1 MSGGR
6 RVLITFI
13 IAFLTSAV
21 FALISHF
28 GLLSVIEKNFY
39 MPMVHKQLE
48 ERNNLLSETVARYID
63 TQDAL
68 FTLFSANPEMRSV
81 TSKEQTD
88 IDIKSRANLAS
99 NLLTETSGLEG
110 LRIIGENG
118 ETLYYSTFP
127 QDFDTRKEDKPISYR
142 NYPKNDIDFELFSVS
157 QESKS
162 RLLNDSE
169 NNRLIFSY
177 PFYDS
182 EMFFVGTIAFY
193 VNAPSML
200 RYFIPTD
207 RLSAESGIFLWSSP
221 NNEMN
226 GFVFSVPVGLENICK
241 KAAISSWTSSEKISS
256 FENSENTDEIQ
267 KYIII
272 SAGNNNNYVSTV
284 FKEEILHMPERIKMI
299 IVFATISLIFF
310 ISFICVI
317 TKNAT
322 EKQPSSKEK
331 TKEIEIHAEKTETH
345 SVYEKIK
352 KEENF
357 LDRIDNAFETFAS
370 DSLRSEHLEHSEKNN
385 VQLNNDEQQIKNE
398 FFDNENKV
406 PVIENSAKK
415 EIKETQKT
423 NVVETQNKTPV
434 FTKNLQQE
442 VQVKKTVT
450 VLEEKKSNTGLTS
463 EVLSNIDER
472 IHQRKEIIEEYTRP
486 VSMAKDKT
494 AELKHGLLFSSN
506 AYLEKKKKE
515 SEAEVSSIPL
525 RKSNLSSIFK
535 EKSAENQVFVQQN
548 APSNVLT
555 DISNHGLLSKSDSYR
570 SNLSQKSALYTLD
583 LKKGVKDNLQTTDKQ
598 TIQSAVDKQQKDKK
612 MNSAIFNEKLEEL
625 SPAVETETFTS
636 IFNLHDAPSLFATTA
651 NKEKE
656 QRFSFERTGIAER
669 NVEKK
674 SYNFEETKQPV
685 DNIRIENG
693 VYRISEKKESV
704 PNVKINYDFK
714 RLVDSVLKS

>member
-226 GFVFSVPVGLENICK
+226 GFVFLC
-241 KAAISSWTSSEKISS
+241 
-256 FENSENTDEIQ
+256 
-267 KYIII
+267 
-272 SAGNNNNYVSTV
+272 
-284 FKEEILHMPERIKMI
+284 L
-299 IVFATISLIFF
+299 
-310 ISFICVI
+310 
-317 TKNAT
+317 
-322 EKQPSSKEK
+322 
-331 TKEIEIHAEKTETH
+331 
-345 SVYEKIK
+345 
-352 KEENF
+352 
-357 LDRIDNAFETFAS
+357 
-370 DSLRSEHLEHSEKNN
+370 
-385 VQLNNDEQQIKNE
+385 
-398 FFDNENKV
+398 
-406 PVIENSAKK
+406 
-415 EIKETQKT
+415 
-423 NVVETQNKTPV
+423 
-434 FTKNLQQE
+434 
-442 VQVKKTVT
+442 
-450 VLEEKKSNTGLTS
+450 
-463 EVLSNIDER
+463 
-472 IHQRKEIIEEYTRP
+472 
-486 VSMAKDKT
+486 
-494 AELKHGLLFSSN
+494 
-506 AYLEKKKKE
+506 
-515 SEAEVSSIPL
+515 
-525 RKSNLSSIFK
+525 
-535 EKSAENQVFVQQN
+535 
-548 APSNVLT
+548 
-555 DISNHGLLSKSDSYR
+555 
-570 SNLSQKSALYTLD
+570 
-583 LKKGVKDNLQTTDKQ
+583 
-598 TIQSAVDKQQKDKK
+598 
-612 MNSAIFNEKLEEL
+612 
-625 SPAVETETFTS
+625 
-636 IFNLHDAPSLFATTA
+636 
-651 NKEKE
+651 
-656 QRFSFERTGIAER
+656 
-669 NVEKK
+669 
-674 SYNFEETKQPV
+674 
-685 DNIRIENG
+685 
-693 VYRISEKKESV
+693 
-704 PNVKINYDFK
+704 
-714 RLVDSVLKS
+714 SVLKTYAKSCDFVMDIK